1 VDATPTPD
9 PSPDNLTGAQAH
21 ALELW
26 SSAVE
31 REGEAGRE
39 RLRRY
44 IEHVG
49 VPVGLL
55 PHGDVP
61 RVLAYLR
68 EAPDGTT
75 GDGRRRTAAAMVARL
90 CNTDAGAAFRGS
102 LLTYLE
108 EGGPGARG
116 GARPRLGTGTTRG
129 KVCRLLD
136 RDKPAELVIAAG
148 VENGLACLTL
158 LAGEASVWA
167 SIDAAALRHVAVPA
181 AMIADPPEVADDQ
194 RGKGTLSMLRIV
206 VGAGEDDAAAAYEL
220 QERLG
225 RQYGSQLRVFVLRA
239 SVGLLDAEIS
249 AALAARLGVG
259 LDKLGSRAF
268 GWHDLLAV
276 QAPAVVRY
284 LVDGGAANEVAVR
297 FRATPPGTRAGSAPE
312 GGKGA
317 DTAPPLRPVPIIEDG
332 PLSRARRFL
341 VDRCTLRDSEGK
353 PRSGTV
359 FTLRYWQDCWWTYC
373 GTHWKLIAGVDLRG
387 RVWHWLDGFW
397 SVGRD
402 GPIELEPT
410 RRMVED
416 VVEALATYVLV
427 DAQTM
432 PVWLEPD
439 YGADGAPR
447 WTTERRLGSGS
458 GLPEPGM
465 LIASRGG
472 LLDVQEWI
480 AGRVV
485 EHPHTPRLFSRACL
499 PYALPADKMRAA
511 VADGTEHELVAA
523 QAGVWLKFLGEAF
536 EDDEQSIKA
545 LQQWFGYNL
554 IPDTSLE
561 KILMVQGLKRSGKGT
576 VITGLV
582 AMQGKDAIVMTSMS
596 KLTGRFGLASFPGKL
611 SAIMGDAHIG
621 RFTDATEAVEI
632 LKGGSGGDAQA
643 IDRKNKDELPYV
655 MLNVRYTIACNRVP
669 DLPDASNALAGRLIL
684 LRMFKSFYGREDKS
698 LKKRVAAEAQGI
710 GIWGLIGLRELWAMP
725 AERRE
730 IEQPIVANE
739 MLADLRR
746 QSAGVEA
753 FVEDCC
759 LVGPSHTV
767 AIKDLHATYVRWCE
781 ENGKH
786 PLAVDRFGLDL
797 RLVGTDIRV
806 TQPRDVKGGRQ
817 RLYVGIGLR
826 SNVDLPFGTDVPV

>member
-1 VDATPTPD
+1 
-9 PSPDNLTGAQAH
+9 
-21 ALELW
+21 
-26 SSAVE
+26 VE
-31 REGEAGRE
+31 REGQAGRE

-44 IEHVG
+44 AEHVG

-55 PHGDVP
+55 PSGDVP

-68 EAPDGTT
+68 DAPDGAEPK
-75 GDGRRRTAAAMVARL
+75 GKRRTAAAMVARL
-90 CNTDAGAAFRGS
+90 CNTDAAAGFRGA
-102 LLTYLE
+102 LLTFLE
-108 EGGPGARG
+108 DGGPGQRRSGRAHLT
-116 GARPRLGTGTTRG
+116 AGTTRG
-129 KVCRLLD
+129 KVCRMLD
-136 RDKPAELVIAAG
+136 RDKPTELVIAAG
-148 VENGLACLTL
+148 LENGLACLAL

-167 SIDAAALRHVAVPA
+167 VGDAAALRHVNVPA
-181 AMIADPPEVADDQ
+181 ALVADPPELPDDQ
-194 RGKGTLSMLRIV
+194 RGQGTVSMLRIV
-206 VGAGEDDAAAAYEL
+206 VGAGEDDAASAYAL

-225 RQYGSQLRVFVLRA
+225 RQYGAQLRTFVIRA
-239 SVGLLDAEIS
+239 SVALLDPEIS
-249 AALAARLGVG
+249 AGLAARLGVG
-259 LDKLGSRAF
+259 AKELAGGEAAF
-268 GWHDLLAV
+268 GWHDLLAIER
-276 QAPAVVRY
+276 PAVVRF
-284 LVDGGAANEVAVR
+284 LIDGGMPTDVAAR
-297 FRATPPGTRAGSAPE
+297 FRADPAGPGTRAGSAPD

-317 DTAPPLRPVPIIEDG
+317 DAAPPLRPVPIIEDG

-341 VDRCTLRDSEGK
+341 VDRCTLCDGGK
-353 PRSGTV
+353 PRAGTV
-359 FTLRYWQDCWWTYC
+359 FTLRYWQDCWWTYT
-373 GTHWKLIAGVDLRG
+373 GTHWKLLAGVDLRG

-397 SVGRD
+397 SIGRD
-402 GPIELEPT
+402 GPVELEPT

-427 DAQTM
+427 DAETM

-511 VADGTEHELVAA
+511 LAAGTEHELVAA
-523 QAGVWLKFLGEAF
+523 SGPVWLKFLGEAF

-684 LRMFKSFYGREDKS
+684 LRMFKSFFGREDKS

-710 GIWGLIGLRELWAMP
+710 GIWALIGLRELWAMP

-759 LVGPSHTV
+759 LVGPSYTV
-767 AIKDLHATYVRWCE
+767 AIRDLHAVYVRWCE

-806 TQPRDVKGGRQ
+806 TQPRDAKGGRQ

-826 SNVDLPFGTDVPV
+826 SNVDLPFGADVPV